1 MKKANRSL
9 FFLMNLLLI
18 GIMMVFS
25 CSSNNDNNGGGS
37 NPDVED
43 PQDTAL
49 QFDPTDATK
58 TNVATLNVTLDG
70 VALEVTKYTVTYVA
84 NPIEMAFLDGAAV
97 ADPYSFQ
104 KMSIY
109 VPSTA
114 VNDQVTAIIMAV
126 NNSGWAAH
134 PLATSIVDGG
144 TYASDS
150 NRDKVGAA
158 LDAGYIFVDVGT
170 RSRGLT
176 ATDGTYP
183 GKAPAVVVD
192 AKAAIRYL
200 RLNDALIPGSSER
213 IVITGTSGGGGLS
226 VAVAASGNSPDY
238 FAFLEA
244 IGAAGID
251 DSCNSTI
258 NDDVFA
264 TIAYCPITDFGHAD
278 IAYEWQYGDL
288 RVEGD
293 TLGGPAGF
301 LPWDFPTLTTEMKTT
316 SDLLKTQYPSYLASL
331 GLTLEDGTPLTA
343 ATMPAAI
350 SALAKTS
357 VEKALAAGVDVP
369 DLGENFV
376 SLNNGPVPAGDFEN
390 TWVDINDAGD
400 AVDSINYDAYLQ
412 FVMDVAPLK
421 GAPSFDVSGTY
432 GLRAAVWG
440 ESNLFGSDLAV
451 YSNFIAWTWNNNSAE
466 LDGSGKDDTGLVWS
480 QYFPGS
486 EIEKQIKLIDPIA
499 YLIDADDGDSAP
511 YWYVRYGLRDRDT
524 SFAVETTLFYA
535 IENDATVVNAD
546 YGLAY
551 IEGHGGDYD
560 VIEAY
565 EWLAGILA
573 E

>member
-1 MKKANRSL
+1 M
-9 FFLMNLLLI
+9 
-18 GIMMVFS
+18 
-25 CSSNNDNNGGGS
+25 
-37 NPDVED
+37 
-43 PQDTAL
+43 
-49 QFDPTDATK
+49 AT
-58 TNVATLNVTLDG
+58 
-70 VALEVTKYTVTYVA
+70 
-84 NPIEMAFLDGAAV
+84 LDGAAV
-97 ADPYSFQ
+97 ADPYGFQ

-109 VPSTA
+109 VSATA
-114 VNDQVTAIIMAV
+114 AGDQDTAIIMAV

-134 PLATSIVDGG
+134 PVATSIVDGG
-144 TYASDS
+144 AYASDS
-150 NRDKVGAA
+150 DTDKVGAA
-158 LDAGYIFVDVGT
+158 LAAGYVFVDVGS
-170 RSRGLT
+170 RSRGLL
-176 ATDGTYP
+176 ASDGTYP

-200 RLNDALIPGSSER
+200 RLNDADIPGSSER

-226 VAVAASGNSPDY
+226 VIVAASGNSPDY
-238 FAFLEA
+238 FPFLEA
-244 IGAAGID
+244 IGAAGIN
-251 DSCNSTI
+251 DSGNSTI

-288 RVEGD
+288 RTAGD

-301 LPWDFPTLTTEMKTT
+301 LPWDFPTLTAEMKAT
-316 SDLLKTQYPSYLASL
+316 SDLLKTQYPAYLASL
-331 GLTLEDGTPLTA
+331 GLTLEDSTPLTA

-350 SALAKTS
+350 TALAKAS
-357 VEKALAAGVDVP
+357 VEKALAAGVVVP
-369 DLGENFV
+369 DLGENFTGMT
-376 SLNNGPVPAGDFEN
+376 NGPVPVPPTAN
-390 TWVDINDAGD
+390 AWLDINDAGD
-400 AVDSINYDAYLQ
+400 AVDSIDYNAYLQ

-440 ESNLFGSDLAV
+440 ESNLFGSDWV
-451 YSNFIAWTWNNNSAE
+451 EYSNFMAWAWNNNSAE
-466 LDGSGKDDTGLVWS
+466 LDGSGTDDTGLVWS

-486 EIEKQIKLIDPIA
+486 EIEEEIKMIDPIA
-499 YLIDADDGDSAP
+499 YLTDAGDGDSAP

-560 VIEAY
+560 VQEAY
-565 EWLAGILA
+565 AWLADKLA
-573 E
+573 SP

>member
-1 MKKANRSL
+1 MKRTNRTLIILMSL
-9 FFLMNLLLI
+9 FLV
-18 GIMMVFS
+18 GIMLVFGCNDGNDS
-25 CSSNNDNNGGGS
+25 NGSSAATDA
-37 NPDVED
+37 E
-43 PQDTAL
+43 DTAL
-49 QFDPTDATK
+49 QFDPTDATE
-58 TNVATLNVTLDG
+58 TDVATLNVTLDG
-70 VALEVTKYTVTYVA
+70 AALVVTKYTVTYVA
-84 NPIEMAFLDGAAV
+84 NPVEISTLNGVSV
-97 ADPYSFQ
+97 ADPYAFQ
-104 KMSIY
+104 KMNIY
-109 VPSTA
+109 VPATA
-114 VNDQVTAIIMAV
+114 ADDQDTAIIMAV
-126 NNSGWAAH
+126 NNSGWEAH
-134 PLATSIVDGG
+134 PVATSITDGG
-144 TYASDS
+144 TYVSDD

-158 LDAGYIFVDVGT
+158 LNASYIFVDVGT
-170 RSRGLT
+170 RSRGLI

-200 RLNDALIPGSSER
+200 RLNDASIPGSSER

-238 FAFLEA
+238 FPYLEA

-251 DSCNSTI
+251 DSGNSTI

-288 RVEGD
+288 RAEGD

-301 LPWDFPTLTTEMKTT
+301 LPWDFPTLTAEMKAT
-316 SDLLKTQYPSYLASL
+316 SDLLKTQYPPYLASL
-331 GLTLEDGTPLTA
+331 GLTLEDSTPLTA
-343 ATMPAAI
+343 ATMPDAI
-350 SALAKTS
+350 VALAKAS
-357 VEKALAAGVDVP
+357 VEKALAAGIDVP
-369 DLGENFV
+369 DLGENFEG
-376 SLNNGPVPAGDFEN
+376 LNNGPVPAGDFEN

-440 ESNLFGSDLAV
+440 ESNLFGSDLAE
-451 YSNFIAWTWNNNSAE
+451 YSNFMEWAWNNNSAAQ
-466 LDGSGKDDTGLVWS
+466 DDSGTDDIGLVWS

-486 EIEKQIKLIDPIA
+486 EIEEELKMINPIA
-499 YLIDADDGDSAP
+499 YLTDASDGDSAP

-535 IENDATVVNAD
+535 IENDATVVDAD

-560 VIEAY
+560 VQEAY
-565 EWLAGILA
+565 AWLADKLA
-573 E
+573 TP